1 MSIGVVKV
9 DRKPLNIRE
18 RAYLP
23 AVIAGMFIT
32 LRHLLKNMFN
42 IKGLPTINYPEVK
55 RVYSE
60 RFRGRHILT
69 TRQDGTT
76 RCVACYMCSTACP
89 AECITIEAGE
99 DERTREKFP
108 VRYDIDL
115 LRCIFCGYCVDACPE
130 DAIYMTRDYEM
141 AIDSR
146 ARSVVGLRDLVVPP
160 NFPVDPMGWRP
171 YYGKVDKNGTA
182 GGTGLGQ
189 ARRDAPYDDDAPTN
203 PDVYAGA

>member
-1 MSIGVVKV
+1 MQVTRIQPGIVKV
-9 DRKPLNIRE
+9 SPHKMSLGDRLYIPQ
-18 RAYLP
+18 
-23 AVIAGMFIT
+23 VIKGMFVT
-32 LRHLLKNMFN
+32 LRHLLHNLMHYKN
-42 IKGLPTINYPEVK
+42 LPIISYPEVK

-69 TRQDGTT
+69 TREDGTT

-115 LRCIFCGYCVDACPE
+115 LRCVFCGYCVDACPE

-146 ARSVVGLRDLVVPP
+146 A
-160 NFPVDPMGWRP
+160 M
-171 YYGKVDKNGTA
+171 
-182 GGTGLGQ
+182 
-189 ARRDAPYDDDAPTN
+189 
-203 PDVYAGA
+203 